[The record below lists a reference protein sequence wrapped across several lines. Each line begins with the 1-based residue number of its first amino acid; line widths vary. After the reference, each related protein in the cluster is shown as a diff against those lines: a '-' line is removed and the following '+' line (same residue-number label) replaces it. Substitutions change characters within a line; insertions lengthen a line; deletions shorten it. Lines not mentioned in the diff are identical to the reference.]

1 MFTKSWA
8 KQLLNSS
15 ESPGI
20 SMIDVVV
27 FIFRGLNAAIP
38 SVFSGAFG

>member
-20 SMIDVVV
+20 SMIDAVV
-27 FIFRGLNAAIP
+27 FRGLNSAIP
-38 SVFSGAFG
+38 SVLSGAFG